1 MSSPKIFYLIDD
13 DEDEQYVFELALRD
27 LNKETRLIWEPNGDQ
42 AIIDLATLSIKPDY
56 IFIDINMP
64 RISGWECL
72 DRIRRIPQFGSTP
85 IAMYSTSASQSIR
98 MNESYAGLVSVCI
111 DKKSTVSELS
121 TVLREFLERYR

>member
-1 MSSPKIFYLIDD
+1 MSSSSPCAILT
-13 DEDEQYVFELALRD
+13 
-27 LNKETRLIWEPNGDQ
+27 KETRLIWEPNGDQ
-42 AIIDLATLSIKPDY
+42 AIKDLAALSIQPDY

-72 DRIRRIPQFGSTP
+72 DKIRRIPQFGSTP

-121 TVLREFLERYR
+121 TVLREFLTATGKERRRASGFQSHRSG